1 MHRVFH
7 KLLAFCFILALSL
20 GWARPAHG
28 QSQVQLT
35 LFDEIGQPITSLT
48 DGDNISL
55 KIELADPLSDGI

>member
-20 GWARPAHG
+20 GWARPAYG